1 MQRTWLSPVSQQ
13 REAAIDEST
22 AAASTNVVR
31 ERIEEL
37 IVDNAVIHEQDCINL
52 NPASNAMSPRA
63 EAALARGLSSRASLG
78 HAGEKYEMGLEAV
91 ESLEVITANL
101 ARQVFEADFA
111 EIRVGSGALANLY
124 AFMSTCQA
132 GDAIIVPPASVGGHV
147 THNTAGAAG
156 LFGLEIHEAPIDPQR
171 YSVDPVGVLELAKQ
185 VRPKMITV
193 GASLNLVPHPVA
205 ELREVA
211 DEVGATLLFD
221 AAHACGLFAG
231 RAWANPLAEG
241 AHLMT
246 MSTYKSLA
254 GPAGGLLVT
263 NDAAL
268 AERVD
273 AIAYPGLTA
282 NFDAGR
288 TTALALTLLDWI
300 DQGPAWIDEMISSAQ
315 VMAGSLAGRGVAVFE
330 TGQGATLSHQFALAC
345 DDGEALAK
353 RLRLAN
359 LLTCPIGLPT
369 GSGLRLGTPEA
380 VRWGMTRDDM
390 PAIAGFI
397 ADAMTADPATVAPQV
412 AAFRRAFN
420 TIHFAH

>member
-1 MQRTWLSPVSQQ
+1 MQRSWLSNVARQ
-13 REAAIDEST
+13 REATIDDSVMTTSTDALRGRIDE
-22 AAASTNVVR
+22 
-31 ERIEEL
+31 L
-37 IVDNAVIHEQDCINL
+37 IDDNASIHEQQCINL

-91 ESLEVITANL
+91 ETLEVITANL
-101 ARQVFEADFA
+101 ARQVFDAGFA

-124 AFMSTCQA
+124 AFMATCSP
-132 GDAIIVPPASVGGHV
+132 GDAIIVPPASIGGHV

-156 LFGLEIHEAPIDPQR
+156 LYGLDIHEAPIDPVR
-171 YSVDPVGVLELAKQ
+171 YTVDVAGVADLAEQ
-185 VRPKMITV
+185 IRPKMITV
-193 GASLNLVPHPVA
+193 GSSLNLLAHPVA
-205 ELREVA
+205 ELRSVA
-211 DEVGATLLFD
+211 DGVGATLLFD

-231 RAWANPLAEG
+231 RAWSNPLTEG

-263 NDAAL
+263 NDAQL

-300 DQGPAWIDEMISSAQ
+300 DDGPAWIDEMIASSQA
-315 VMAGSLAGRGVAVFE
+315 MAASLLARDLPVFE
-330 TGQGATLSHQFALAC
+330 TIDGPTMSHQFAMHC
-345 DDGEALAK
+345 DDGNALAQ
-353 RLRLAN
+353 RLRTAN

-369 GSGLRLGTPEA
+369 GEGLRLGTPEA
-380 VRWGMTRDDM
+380 VRWGMTRTDM
-390 PAIAGFI
+390 PTIAGFV
-397 ADAMTADPATVAPQV
+397 ADAITGDPAQVAPRV
-412 AAFRRAFN
+412 SAFRRAFD
-420 TIHFAH
+420 TVHFAR